1 MRSRVLLAFAALR
14 SAAAVRQVKQID
26 LDKLEAEWD
35 ADDDDADWGSATVTE
50 SELPAAVQAAA
61 ARKLAGT
68 WDPAWDDRF
77 DAETLKQ
84 WDDDANQYQ
93 SEKFTNE
100 MFPPGLIRK
109 KIEEA
114 QKRAKGELPDD
125 EKTKWLKEQ
134 LRGQKLDF
142 QGAPAEEAA
151 PDL

>member
-1 MRSRVLLAFAALR
+1 
-14 SAAAVRQVKQID
+14 
-26 LDKLEAEWD
+26 
-35 ADDDDADWGSATVTE
+35 
-50 SELPAAVQAAA
+50 
-61 ARKLAGT
+61 
-68 WDPAWDDRF
+68 
-77 DAETLKQ
+77 
-84 WDDDANQYQ
+84 
-93 SEKFTNE
+93 